1 MGVGR
6 RATAVRWGI
15 VAALVAVL
23 AALPSVI
30 GALPASD
37 SGVSAPE
44 LRARVLASD
53 GVGFS
58 GYAESAGGLA
68 LPVTDQLTSV
78 ADLLSARTTMR
89 VWWRSPA
96 DNRVDVVTATGET
109 GTHRD
114 ASGTWTWDYE
124 SATATR
130 TAATPLDL
138 PAPPDLLPSSLG
150 RRLLSEAA
158 DGELHRIGARRVAGR
173 AALGVRLTP
182 GDPASSVSRVDLW
195 VDGRS
200 GGPPR
205 VQGVGGGGGAALG
218 GRGGGGARWGG
229 RVRGRGARRAALD
242 TRFLDLELARPAASL
257 TAFTPPPRSTVREG
271 RTAEV
276 VLEAGER
283 LRPVPLPGELA
294 GLPRRRLEGAPSAI
308 GLYGRGVTL
317 LAVAPVPPRLA
328 GGLRDALAR
337 SPGAV
342 VDESG
347 IRLSV
352 GPMGLMLVEPPG
364 RGPYVLTGTVTTDA
378 LAAAAAQLPELGER
392 P

>member
-44 LRARVLASD
+44 LRARVLASE

-96 DNRVDVVTATGET
+96 DNRVDVVSATGET

-158 DGELHRIGARRVAGR
+158 DGELHRIGARRGAGR

-182 GDPASSVSRVDLW
+182 GDPASAASRADLW
-195 VDGRS
+195 GD
-200 GGPPR
+200 
-205 VQGVGGGGGAALG
+205 
-218 GRGGGGARWGG
+218 GRGGGPAPARGPGVVGG
-229 RVRGRGARRAALD
+229 PRGRGGGRREGGPAGGAGDGEGGPPGRSRRPLPRPRAGPPGRVAHRVHAAPGLDRARGPDGRGGPRGRRAA
-242 TRFLDLELARPAASL
+242 
-257 TAFTPPPRSTVREG
+257 
-271 RTAEV
+271 
-276 VLEAGER
+276 
-283 LRPVPLPGELA
+283 
-294 GLPRRRLEGAPSAI
+294 
-308 GLYGRGVTL
+308 
-317 LAVAPVPPRLA
+317 
-328 GGLRDALAR
+328 
-337 SPGAV
+337 
-342 VDESG
+342 
-347 IRLSV
+347 
-352 GPMGLMLVEPPG
+352 
-364 RGPYVLTGTVTTDA
+364 
-378 LAAAAAQLPELGER
+378 
-392 P
+392 

>member
-89 VWWRSPA
+89 VWGRSPAHNRGAGPRRGVGGGTPA

-200 GGPPR
+200 GVPLRG
-205 VQGVGGGGGAALG
+205 QGMGE
-218 GRGGGGARWGG
+218 GARP
-229 RVRGRGARRAALD
+229 AALD

-276 VLEAGER
+276 VLEAGAR
-283 LRPVPLPGELA
+283 LRPVPLRGELA

-378 LAAAAAQLPELGER
+378 LAAAAAQLRELGER